1 MRGALALKWFA
12 RSVAEP
18 SDQELV
24 AQALGGEPA
33 AFADLASRHRA
44 RVERIC
50 HRFFADT
57 EQVRDLV
64 QETFIHAYGGLKGY
78 RAEIPFSA
86 WLRAITINL
95 CYDELRRRRRRPEDL
110 VGDFTISEANWVSL
124 VNTATPEQIV
134 EEAEQRREAKLLAD
148 RLLATLKP
156 EDRLVL
162 TLQNGEDL
170 SVSEIAEIVGW
181 SEAKVKIRAFRARQ
195 ALRRQA
201 ARLVQPRKAEHE
213 R

>member
-1 MRGALALKWFA
+1 MRGVLAFKRFA
-12 RSVAEP
+12 RNVAEP

-33 AFADLASRHRA
+33 AFASLASRHRG

-50 HRFFADT
+50 QRFFTDS
-57 EQVRDLV
+57 EQVRDLA

-78 RAEIPFSA
+78 RAEIPFPA
-86 WLRAITINL
+86 WLRAIAINL

-110 VGDFTISEANWVSL
+110 VGDFTASEANWVSL

-134 EEAEQRREAKLLAD
+134 QEAEERREAKLLAD

-201 ARLVQPRKAEHE
+201 ARLAQPGKAERE